1 MNAKYKCTKL
11 MLMRKMPISGGRF
24 GILAAVISVIFV
36 GISGVA
42 RCETLP
48 ISSTTNMA
56 PSANGGQ
63 HGMVSDLVEHGSNS
77 QSNSKTLKCSNK
89 SNSDKTKSENSADC
103 QEVFPNDM
111 NKSVPPDRPSAVP
124 RGLIPANLLP
134 PDKPIDNKSMLKR

>member
-111 NKSVPPDRPSAVP
+111 TKSAPPDRPACL
-124 RGLIPANLLP
+124 GCLLP
-134 PDKPIDNKSMLKR
+134 PDKPIDNKSMPKR